1 MRFRTKVAILI
12 AAMLLTFFSFN
23 MIASSAVDI
32 VKVGKLAG
40 NEIIANVLMKAKAAN
55 HHSNLIKAN
64 S

>member
-40 NEIIANVLMKAKAAN
+40 NEIIANALAKAKAAN